1 MAEPGSLTYCLD
13 ETVGHQL
20 PAILRQLRAPGAPGI
35 HGVRELG
42 LGGVTDSILFAELH
56 NRDIRVV
63 VTRDSRIL
71 NASIRRDA
79 WRASGVTLF
88 VCDSKWGNLPLF
100 QLASRHI
107 AWWPRIVEQAQ
118 AGPQGAAW
126 RAPLAEGTM
135 VRLFADPIQPAR

>member
-1 MAEPGSLTYCLD
+1 MAETDSLTYCLD
-13 ETVGHQL
+13 ETVGDQL

-42 LGGVTDSILFAELH
+42 LGSVTDAVLFDQLRTR
-56 NRDIRVV
+56 NVGV
-63 VTRDSRIL
+63 MVTRDSRIL
-71 NASIRRDA
+71 NASVRRDA

-107 AWWPRIVEQAQ
+107 VWWPRIVEQAQ
-118 AGPQGAAW
+118 TGPQGAAW
-126 RAPLAEGTM
+126 RLPLNDGAM
-135 VRLFADPIQPAR
+135 VRLFADLTAVR